1 MYTLTLEDIQNS
13 PTLQSYGA
21 IPGDQIND
29 ENGLV
34 RVFSQEEDF
43 VGDTGE
49 VLTQQTITSSP
60 TLQKLNAQ
68 VGDRVIDNLLISLIH
83 SHSFY
88 YIFYEDL
95 SFEL

>member
-43 VGDTGE
+43 VGD
-49 VLTQQTITSSP
+49 L
-60 TLQKLNAQ
+60 
-68 VGDRVIDNLLISLIH
+68 SLIH
-83 SHSFY
+83 
-88 YIFYEDL
+88 I
-95 SFEL
+95 